1 MSAKIIKTV
10 EKDKQ
15 KGKKNTL
22 VPHCPHT
29 NLWTFPKKN
38 HWKCFLF
45 GNNLL
50 ILPSILLK
58 LS

>member
-15 KGKKNTL
+15 KGRKNTL

-29 NLWTFPKKN
+29 NLWTFPKKTI
-38 HWKCFLF
+38 
-45 GNNLL
+45 GNVFCLEINC
-50 ILPSILLK
+50 
-58 LS
+58 